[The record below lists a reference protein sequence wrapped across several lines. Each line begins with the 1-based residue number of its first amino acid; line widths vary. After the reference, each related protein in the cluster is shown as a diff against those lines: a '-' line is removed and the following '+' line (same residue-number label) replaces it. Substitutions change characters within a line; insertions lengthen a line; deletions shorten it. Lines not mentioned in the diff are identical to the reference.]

1 MIMIAKFAVLSC
13 LFLSQAWANETPAY
27 RFFRPVLAQDNGQQS
42 LLAVPLD
49 SAVYANSAADFRDLR
64 LTDQNGVETPYFLE
78 KIASQ
83 KTVSKR
89 LASAS
94 KTIDLQKFGDE
105 DEGFVVTV
113 QLDKNAANA
122 DGLSLVTNQHDFEYA
137 LQIHGS
143 NDGENWQLL
152 VERAQIYDYSRYMRV
167 GNHDVELPANSFR
180 QFKIVVAKA
189 SQTRVAELLELTRT
203 VRGGEELQRQ
213 ETTQLSTEA
222 LHVERIELWHNVG
235 ETVADADQP
244 FDYPVSFKIKRD
256 AEQKATVIDVD
267 TLRQPLNGFKLQIM
281 TPNFSRQAEVQI
293 PLTQGLETQ
302 MQTIGSGTLEA
313 LHYQDINREQTSIGF
328 PEQRQA
334 RYRIVIHDQDNPE
347 LQVNTVAGSGPG
359 YQLLFLPQTGLSY
372 QLKYGTET
380 AAAPRYDTAPIQEL
394 LRRGYRS
401 NSAGLGP
408 ETEISAAVNH
418 FNFGQLLNSRW
429 FLGIAIVL
437 MVIALAWSL
446 FRVGKRVANL
456 SDSSDRE

>member
-1 MIMIAKFAVLSC
+1 MIMIAKFAVLCC
-13 LFLSQAWANETPAY
+13 LFLTQAWANEAPAFRY
-27 RFFRPVLAQDNGQQS
+27 SRPVLAQDNGQQS

-49 SAVYANSAADFRDLR
+49 SAVYANTAADFRDLR
-64 LTDQNGVETPYFLE
+64 LIDQNGVETPYLLQ
-78 KIASQ
+78 KIASR

-89 LASAS
+89 VASTS

-143 NDGENWQLL
+143 NDGQNWQLL
-152 VERAQIYDYSRYMRV
+152 VERAQIYDYSRYMSV
-167 GNHDVELPANSFR
+167 GNRDVELPANSFR

-213 ETTQLSTEA
+213 ETTQQIKEP

-235 ETVADADQP
+235 ETVADTDQQY
-244 FDYPVSFKIKRD
+244 DYPASFKIKLD
-256 AEQKATVIDVD
+256 TEQKATIIDVD
-267 TLRQPLNGFKLQIM
+267 TLRQPLKGLKLQIM

-302 MQTIGSGTLEA
+302 MRTIGTGSLEA

-328 PEQRQA
+328 PEQRQS
-334 RYRIVIHDQDNPE
+334 RYRIVIRDQDNPE
-347 LQVNTVAGSGPG
+347 LHINTVAGTGPG

-372 QLKYGTET
+372 QLKYGSET
-380 AAAPRYDTAPIQEL
+380 AEQPRYDTAPIQEL

-408 ETEISAAVNH
+408 ETEAKAAEQA
-418 FNFGQLLNSRW
+418 FNVAKLLNSSW
-429 FLGIAIVL
+429 FLGVVITL
-437 MVIALAWSL
+437 MVVVLAWSL

-456 SDSSDRE
+456 SDSTERQ

>member
-1 MIMIAKFAVLSC
+1 MIAKFAILWC
-13 LFLSQAWANETPAY
+13 LVLSQAWANDAPVF
-27 RFFRPVLAQDNGQQS
+27 RFSRPLVYQDSGQQR

-49 SAVYANSAADFRDLR
+49 SAIYANTATDYRDLR
-64 LTDQNGVETPYFLE
+64 LFDQNGIETPYLLQ

-89 LASAS
+89 VPSAG

-122 DGLSLVTNQHDFEYA
+122 DGLSLVTNQRDFEYA

-152 VERAQIYDYSRYMRV
+152 VERAQIYDYSRYMSV
-167 GNHDVELPANSFR
+167 GNRDVALPANSFR

-213 ETTQLSTEA
+213 ETTQQITEP

-235 ETVADADQP
+235 ETVADADQQ
-244 FDYPVSFKIKRD
+244 FDYPASFKIKRD

-281 TPNFSRQAEVQI
+281 TPNFSRQADVQI

-302 MQTIGSGTLEA
+302 IQTIGSGTLEA
-313 LHYQDINREQTSIGF
+313 LHYQDINREQTAIGF

-334 RYRIVIHDQDNPE
+334 RYRIVIRDQDNPE
-347 LQVNTVAGSGPG
+347 LHVNTIAGTGPG
-359 YQLLFLPQTGLSY
+359 YQLLFLPQPGLRY
-372 QLKYGTET
+372 QLKYGAEITE
-380 AAAPRYDTAPIQEL
+380 PPDYDTAPIREL
-394 LRRGYRS
+394 LRRGYPS
-401 NSAGLGP
+401 LAVELGP
-408 ETEISAAVNH
+408 ETEATIGEQH
-418 FNFGQLLNSRW
+418 FNVAKLLNSSW
-429 FLGIAIVL
+429 FLGGVITL
-437 MVIALAWSL
+437 MVVVLAWSL

-456 SDSSDRE
+456 SDSTGRE